1 MAFKSFL
8 IKNGRLW
15 TGTEFISGN
24 VLIERDRIA
33 SLDAPADT
41 AAEFVYDAEGR
52 IVSTG
57 LLDIHTHLTNVSTPI
72 FGFPAELTCAPFGA
86 TATVDGGAELSG
98 KEYLDTLAVK
108 TRVFAITDI
117 REDGMD
123 FSRTEQMLAAYG
135 DAAIGIKMYYDAR
148 GNKFVTHKHLAEV
161 CAFARAH
168 GVKVMVH
175 CNHSPT
181 SMLDIVE
188 TLSAGDILTHMY
200 HGDENPITADAYAA
214 WKLAKEKG
222 VILDTGNAG
231 RVHTNFAVLRDAIAG
246 GYLPDTISSDLT
258 CLSAFNRGG
267 KYGLTLCMSM
277 QRTAGMTEEQVLR
290 AVTSDAAKAVGMEGE
305 CGTLA
310 VGRAADIAVLGYER
324 DPYAFTDTDGNTLA
338 DENGYVCYLTV
349 ANGQILYRR

>member
-1 MAFKSFL
+1 MAFNSFL

-15 TGTEFISGN
+15 TGTEFKEGN
-24 VLIERDRIA
+24 VLIEKDTIV

-41 AAEFVYDAEGR
+41 DADFVYDAEGR

-57 LLDIHTHLTNVSTPI
+57 LLDIHTHLYKVSTDM
-72 FGFPAELTCAPFGA
+72 FGFPAELCCAPFGA
-86 TATVDGGAELSG
+86 TATVDGGAEFSD
-98 KEYLDTLAVK
+98 KAYLDTMMVK
-108 TRVFAITDI
+108 ARVFAITDI
-117 REDGMD
+117 TEQGMD
-123 FSRTEQMLAAYG
+123 FTRTEQVLAAYG
-135 DAAIGIKMYYDAR
+135 DAAIGIKLYYDAR
-148 GNKFVTHKHLAEV
+148 GNQAVTHQHLEEV

-181 SMLDIVE
+181 SMLDIIE
-188 TLSAGDILTHMY
+188 TLSAGDILTHIY
-200 HGDENPITADAYAA
+200 HGDENPITADAFAA
-214 WKLAKEKG
+214 HKLAKEKG

-231 RVHTNFAVLRDAIAG
+231 RVHTNFAVLREAIAG

-258 CLSAFNRGG
+258 CGSAFNRGG
-267 KYGLTLCMSM
+267 RYGLTLCMSM

-290 AVTSDAAKAVGMEGE
+290 AVTYDAAKAVGMESE

-310 VGRAADIAVLGYER
+310 VGRKADIAVLGYEY
-324 DPYAFTDTDGNTLA
+324 DPFSFTDTDGNTLA

>member
-1 MAFKSFL
+1 MPFKNFL

-15 TGTEFISGN
+15 TGTGFQNGN
-24 VLIERDRIA
+24 LLIKGDTIA

-41 AAEFVYDAEGR
+41 AADFVYDAEGR

-57 LLDIHTHLTNVSTPI
+57 LLDIHTHLYKVSTDT

-86 TATVDGGAELSG
+86 TATVDGGAEFSD
-98 KEYLDTLAVK
+98 KAYLDTMMVK

-117 REDGMD
+117 TENGMD
-123 FSRTEQMLAAYG
+123 FTRTEQVLAAYG
-135 DAAIGIKMYYDAR
+135 DAAIGIKLYYDAR
-148 GNKFVTHKHLAEV
+148 GNRFVGHDHLAAV
-161 CAFARAH
+161 CDFARAR

-200 HGDENPITADAYAA
+200 HGDEHPITADDYAA
-214 WKLAKEKG
+214 YKLAKEKG

-231 RVHTNFAVLRDAIAG
+231 RVHTNFAVLRDAIAKG
-246 GYLPDTISSDLT
+246 CLPDTISSDLT

-290 AVTSDAAKAVGMEGE
+290 AVTSDAAKAVGMEKE
-305 CGTLA
+305 CGMLA
-310 VGRAADIAVLGYER
+310 VGRKADIAVLSYEN
-324 DPYAFTDTDGNTLA
+324 DPFSFTDTDGNVLA
-338 DENGYVCYLTV
+338 DEKGYVCYLTV